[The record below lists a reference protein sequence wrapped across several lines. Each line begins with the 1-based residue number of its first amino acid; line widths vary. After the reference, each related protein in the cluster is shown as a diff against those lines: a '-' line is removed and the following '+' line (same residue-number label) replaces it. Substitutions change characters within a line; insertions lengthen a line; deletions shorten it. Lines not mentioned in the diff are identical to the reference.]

1 MKDTGIPLQTAYFDL
16 LNGNITGDVHDT
28 VPASP
33 SYPYTQ
39 IDDRTI
45 TDYTDKTNLGQEVT
59 QTLWVVDRF
68 SESAG
73 SRGPLYTI
81 TGEILLIIRARP
93 NPFNLT
99 GFNVIT
105 STVDLANFSRK
116 RTETHTYFRMEIR
129 FRHLIE
135 QLNP

>member
-1 MKDTGIPLQTAYFDL
+1 MNDTGIPLQTSYFDL
-16 LNGNITGDVHDT
+16 LDGNITGSLYDT

-39 IDDRTI
+39 IDDRTM
-45 TDYTDKTNLGQEVT
+45 TDYTDKSNLGQEVT
-59 QTLWVVDRF
+59 QTVWVVDRF
-68 SESAG
+68 AESVG
-73 SRGPLYTI
+73 SRSDLYTI
-81 TGEILLIIRARP
+81 TDEILGIIRARP

-105 STVDLANFSRK
+105 STLDLANFSRE